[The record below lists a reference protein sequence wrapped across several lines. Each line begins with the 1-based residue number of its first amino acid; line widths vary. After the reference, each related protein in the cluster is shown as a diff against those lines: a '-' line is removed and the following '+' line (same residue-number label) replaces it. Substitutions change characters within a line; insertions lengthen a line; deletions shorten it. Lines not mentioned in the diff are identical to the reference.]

1 MKLADIPFEIWMGI
15 LITSGYLLS
24 SQILLNILSKFDPDL
39 FNALG
44 SPHIIWNSTPR
55 NNYLFSK
62 WIIDILADN
71 YSIAFNGFF
80 IMDVIYGVYFHEPI
94 SLMILITNIMRLLS
108 KR

>member
-62 WIIDILADN
+62 WIIDISYKANHEKIRFWRIITQSLLMV
-71 YSIAFNGFF
+71 SLSWMLFMVFTF
-80 IMDVIYGVYFHEPI
+80 MSQFH
-94 SLMILITNIMRLLS
+94 
-108 KR
+108 